1 MIWALLGGPQ
11 ACGWTDSA
19 APNNTTVDNFI
30 NGGVD
35 ASSLPIVPLSLS
47 ATDDVGVTGYFV
59 IDNGT
64 GIEPTAPDAEDV
76 GWIGIAPTL
85 NFNTTIDYTF
95 TGTYIAGDTIYV
107 YLWFKDNKGN
117 ISRVMSGKTPPDLSC
132 TTTIPGGLV
141 AGETWTIAGSPYCVM
156 GDIQVSL
163 LTIEPGVEVLVDG
176 PYKID
181 VLSTITAI
189 GTATAPILFSSKDPA
204 EPTNQR
210 WKGIKFQNTPAG
222 STFTHCIIEYSDDSG
237 ITLVNSIPVISNCII
252 RNNSAVSS
260 GGGINANIAS
270 GDLLI
275 DSTEITN
282 NSSEI
287 YGGGLYAVMSDGLLG
302 IDTSTISTNRA
313 GPSTGVGNGYG
324 GGIYING
331 NSTIGLSTISG
342 NTTYSL
348 HTGAHSYSRGAGI
361 YSVSGNLVVGNTV
374 IADNIAQARFSWSG
388 VNLGAAALG
397 GGIYMNDGGLTAT
410 NAIIGC
416 NTSTAGGGTAFN
428 MSQGSGVYV
437 NAGTTTIE
445 NTTVARNNVEGLRA
459 VSGDVT
465 VLNSILYFNN
475 SDGVQIVGTV
485 TATYSD
491 VQGGFTGLGNID
503 FNPVFAGLGC
513 SINDI
518 KVVVGSSAIDAG
530 NPDPVYDDVCIPPS
544 EGTTANDMGAFG
556 GPQACGW

>member
-1 MIWALLGGPQ
+1 M
-11 ACGWTDSA
+11 
-19 APNNTTVDNFI
+19 
-30 NGGVD
+30 
-35 ASSLPIVPLSLS
+35 
-47 ATDDVGVTGYFV
+47 
-59 IDNGT
+59 
-64 GIEPTAPDAEDV
+64 
-76 GWIGIAPTL
+76 
-85 NFNTTIDYTF
+85 
-95 TGTYIAGDTIYV
+95 
-107 YLWFKDNKGN
+107 
-117 ISRVMSGKTPPDLSC
+117 
-132 TTTIPGGLV
+132 
-141 AGETWTIAGSPYCVM
+141 
-156 GDIQVSL
+156 
-163 LTIEPGVEVLVDG
+163 
-176 PYKID
+176 
-181 VLSTITAI
+181 
-189 GTATAPILFSSKDPA
+189 
-204 EPTNQR
+204 
-210 WKGIKFQNTPAG
+210 
-222 STFTHCIIEYSDDSG
+222 
-237 ITLVNSIPVISNCII
+237 
-252 RNNSAVSS
+252 
-260 GGGINANIAS
+260 
-270 GDLLI
+270 
-275 DSTEITN
+275 
-282 NSSEI
+282 
-287 YGGGLYAVMSDGLLG
+287 MSDGLLG

-374 IADNIAQARFSWSG
+374 ITDNIAQARFSWSG

-503 FNPVFAGLGC
+503 FNPVFC
-513 SINDI
+513 
-518 KVVVGSSAIDAG
+518 GSG
-530 NPDPVYDDVCIPPS
+530 
-544 EGTTANDMGAFG
+544 M
-556 GPQACGW
+556 